1 MRVVKVIVDIKS
13 LIFSR
18 FGGKDPAY
26 HEFTVGKCYIYLCST
41 LTMRGWNTL
50 PSKLPARIALF
61 SLIFFGTMFFWHWEA
76 MLISYLATRTI
87 SLPFK
92 DITDLMINTQ
102 YRIILAPGTSYVD
115 DFRTSTDPIWQAA
128 WTDRVQP
135 YLEEHVGFM
144 DADFADKIQKE
155 GLSAWYDLMY
165 AAM

>member
-1 MRVVKVIVDIKS
+1 MGELRKN
-13 LIFSR
+13 
-18 FGGKDPAY
+18 
-26 HEFTVGKCYIYLCST
+26 TTST
-41 LTMRGWNTL
+41 GTIQKK
-50 PSKLPARIALF
+50 PALF
-61 SLIFFGTMFFWHWEA
+61 SLIFFGNMFFWHWEA

-135 YLEEHVGFM
+135 YLEEFVGYQVLDPRFT
-144 DADFADKIQKE
+144 DKIVNE
-155 GLSAWYDLMY
+155 ELTAWYDIY
-165 AAM
+165 IGAM